1 MIDPQSQ
8 MSLREQHV
16 QRIGDIDSL
25 KKNEGF
31 NRYLVPRIQQH
42 MNAITDRMRNMETP
56 DAELVTLRVQY
67 NTLKTVLMSPV
78 MDRQQSEKF
87 IADQEEQQQKRENPS
102 QGY

>member
-1 MIDPQSQ
+1 

-16 QRIGDIDSL
+16 QRISDIDSL

-31 NRYLVPRIQQH
+31 NRYFVPRVQQH
-42 MNAITDRMRNMETP
+42 MNSITDRMRNMETP
-56 DAELVTLRVQY
+56 EAELATLRVQY

-102 QGY
+102 KGY